1 MAAVGR
7 LRETYQPW
15 AVVGHQTSL
24 RLNEAEIEPKKSCL
38 KFVKRIASEL
48 NVNRENYCAKQYYI
62 PMRSSCDTYEN
73 GQDVGI
79 PEPQHAVLTV
89 LAVVLTC
96 TTQIV
101 VWTLQTFEA

>member
-1 MAAVGR
+1 MR
-7 LRETYQPW
+7 LK
-15 AVVGHQTSL
+15 
-24 RLNEAEIEPKKSCL
+24 LNQKKSRF

-48 NVNRENYCAKQYYI
+48 NGNCENYCAKQYYI

-101 VWTLQTFEA
+101 VCTLQTLEA